1 MVTNTNAEKS
11 LRGDRV
17 KKLRE
22 VRNLTQKQ
30 LSERLDIGEK
40 EIWRY
45 ENEPSNPT
53 ALKLTKLAIFFGV
66 STDYLLGLTD
76 NQNGSV
82 GDDLDDQETEVIEAL
97 RSGDKL
103 KAIQAIVGR
112 Q

>member
-1 MVTNTNAEKS
+1 MVTTKNT

-17 KKLRE
+17 KRLRE
-22 VRNLTQKQ
+22 GKNLTQKEV
-30 LSERLDIGEK
+30 SELLEIGEK

-45 ENEPSNPT
+45 KNEPSNPT
-53 ALKLTKLAIFFGV
+53 SSKLTKLALFFNV

-76 NQNGSV
+76 NKTGSV
-82 GDDLDDQETEVIEAL
+82 GDDLDEQETEVIEAL

-103 KAIQAIVGR
+103 KAIQAIVGK